1 MDSTFG
7 TIWTKIVDSI
17 LDTKIVDKKTV
28 DSIIG
33 TKIVDK
39 KTVDSIIGTKIVDN
53 NSTYTQFLVQK
64 L

>member
-33 TKIVDK
+33 TKIVD
-39 KTVDSIIGTKIVDN
+39 N